1 MKKIVF
7 VTLLLAVYSS
17 NALAYYEIGN
27 ELREGLEA
35 MENNQSTFE
44 SGFAAGFIT
53 GVADTADKVLFCIPQ
68 EASAAQMAAIVVKY
82 FKANPE
88 EWNKSAA
95 RLVITCIFCLGQGF
109 ISNRLYVGV
118 EYCLVLPSEYQMTF
132 CAIGQ
137 EAVAAAENLLEVAAV
152 LKFSG

>member
-1 MKKIVF
+1 MKKLALIS
-7 VTLLLAVYSS
+7 LLLAAFCS
-17 NALAYYEIGN
+17 NSMAYYEIGN

-35 MENNQSTFE
+35 MEKNQSTFE

-53 GVADTADKVLFCIPQ
+53 GVADTGDRVLFCIPQ

-95 RLVITCIFCLGQGF
+95 KLVINALKPVFPCSKTGTDKENN
-109 ISNRLYVGV
+109 SKKVG
-118 EYCLVLPSEYQMTF
+118 
-132 CAIGQ
+132 
-137 EAVAAAENLLEVAAV
+137 
-152 LKFSG
+152 